1 MKDRKNCVLKSGL
14 VAPLPAGPTNVRP
27 PHTSPEEGNARM
39 DRVFNSIFK
48 EKSEES
54 LLHSEK
60 ELLNDSDN
68 LRVPTRRLERM
79 TSNVP
84 SSPESL

>member
-1 MKDRKNCVLKSGL
+1 
-14 VAPLPAGPTNVRP
+14 
-27 PHTSPEEGNARM
+27 M